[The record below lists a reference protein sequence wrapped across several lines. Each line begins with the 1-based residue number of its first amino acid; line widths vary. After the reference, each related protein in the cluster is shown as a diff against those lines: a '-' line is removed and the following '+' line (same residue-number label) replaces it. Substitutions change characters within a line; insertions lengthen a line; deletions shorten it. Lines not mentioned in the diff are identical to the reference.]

1 MSVAAKVFVAYALM
15 VLDVRSG
22 CGRGVGCSLVFC
34 CRISLRWPWLVA
46 SARGG
51 FWRII
56 FGVMPCISI
65 HPFVVA
71 VRIQGRH
78 FRRLFVRRGFCL

>member
-1 MSVAAKVFVAYALM
+1 MSVAANEFVAYALM

-34 CRISLRWPWLVA
+34 CRMSLRWPWLVA
-46 SARGG
+46 NARGG

-56 FGVMPCISI
+56 VGVIPCMSTSL
-65 HPFVVA
+65 FVEA
-71 VRIQGRH
+71 VRKA
-78 FRRLFVRRGFCL
+78 